1 MSRMSPRLILPLA
14 TLSFSALAIASCS
27 QESGPT
33 APSSTIA
40 GGPQPTI
47 TEYVVTLSDPV
58 PSSREGSVS
67 RDVPPG
73 DDPGSSPAPEP
84 AHEPGSATTP
94 WPPGPPPQ
102 AEPGVPMPTPP
113 TVGDRFILKIDPE
126 PVRHSG
132 TPIAISACRDLKYT
146 WYYDQI
152 LHNQSGT
159 PVEFTERENFF
170 DARFVSR
177 STETISLAG
186 NGTAILHTRWCS
198 GHAKPHYAQSRF
210 KGKDRDGAEVIV
222 SGPWVRLLSP

>member
-1 MSRMSPRLILPLA
+1 MSRTSPRLILPLA
-14 TLSFSALAIASCS
+14 TLSFAALAIASCNQQS
-27 QESGPT
+27 TPT
-33 APSSTIA
+33 APSSSLA
-40 GGPQPTI
+40 GVVQPRV
-47 TEYVVTLSDPV
+47 TEYFVNLSDPT
-58 PSSREGSVS
+58 PPSRETISSRES
-67 RDVPPG
+67 PPEG
-73 DDPGSSPAPEP
+73 DAGAAPEP
-84 AHEPGSATTP
+84 PHEPGSATTP

-113 TVGDRFILKIDPE
+113 TLQDRFILKIDPE

-132 TPIAISACRDLKYT
+132 TPIPIPACQDLKYT

-177 STETISLAG
+177 STETIALAG

-210 KGKDRDGAEVIV
+210 NGRDRDGAQVTV

>member
-1 MSRMSPRLILPLA
+1 MSLTSPRLIRPLA
-14 TLSFSALAIASCS
+14 TLPFAALAIASCS
-27 QESGPT
+27 QESAPT
-33 APSSTIA
+33 APSSSLTGA
-40 GGPQPTI
+40 PQPTVQ
-47 TEYVVTLSDPV
+47 EYVVTLFDSTPL
-58 PSSREGSVS
+58 SRETSVS
-67 RDVPPG
+67 REVPP
-73 DDPGSSPAPEP
+73 DRTPDSAPAPEP
-84 AHEPGSATTP
+84 PYEPGSATTP

-113 TVGDRFILKIDPE
+113 TLQDRFILKIDPE

-132 TPIAISACRDLKYT
+132 TPIPIAACRDLKYT

-152 LHNQSGT
+152 LHNQSGI

-177 STETISLAG
+177 STETIALAG
-186 NGTAILHTRWCS
+186 NGTTVLHTRWCS

-210 KGKDRDGAEVIV
+210 KGRDRDGAEVIV